1 MVVWDMRIVSMLLS
15 IPEITVLGEI
25 LVVQII
31 NLLICSGVAENWRT
45 KVNYQNTFFQKENA
59 YLYIVYL

>member
-1 MVVWDMRIVSMLLS
+1 MRIVSMLLS

-31 NLLICSGVAENWRT
+31 NLLICSGVAEN
-45 KVNYQNTFFQKENA
+45 
-59 YLYIVYL
+59 